1 VQLSPSTLILEDD
14 PILRA
19 RPEIVTER
27 PTLPFDLDWDEAQRQ
42 ARERAFYERIRS
54 TPPGYYIGQWAN
66 PYRGGELE
74 YLVDRS
80 DRFVGMLM
88 PTRAGKGVSFV
99 FPNALSF
106 THSLFVN
113 DPKKELCYGSAWW
126 RKYKLGQRIFIVD
139 PFAMD
144 GRNARFNPMAEV
156 RVRTDY
162 EEIDALNLAQAIV
175 DPDGSGFEGESGIWK
190 KRARALL
197 TALIL
202 HILYCDRYREKS
214 LRSVV
219 AFLTEPGRPLA
230 EKYNE
235 MLRYEHDPDFARG
248 WVVTGML
255 TKTHP
260 IVAQTIQEQIDRPE
274 GEAGSVLS
282 ETMSYLFPYRT
293 QLFADNTATSD
304 FAIADIMRGPVPAT
318 VYYCVT
324 PDNLE
329 IARAYTRLFLNLLI
343 KRNVGPLSFDANARP
358 EKPYR
363 YKLGMILDEFT
374 SSLGR
379 LDIFARELA
388 YIAGYGLKP
397 AIIIQDQQQLSEVY
411 GQYENIT
418 SNIHTQI
425 FGAVN
430 NQATAKLLSEMMGMR
445 HVTKRAPG
453 IIGGGKQP
461 HAWVEEAI
469 PLLSASEARK
479 IPNDEAI
486 LRMAHMNPIPI
497 KKLKY
502 YKDDSAFAQ
511 RVRKADFAS
520 DRIPRELQT
529 GFEERR
535 RQELDARI
543 SASRRINDLRN
554 LGEIQ
559 VHTVEDPNEKRQKER
574 LLGAGGA
581 AGAAPSSPAPTI
593 PGASGTAASP
603 DPSGV
608 KKGSAARSA
617 IDELGDDDVIEDDDE

>member
-1 VQLSPSTLILEDD
+1 VLLSTSSLILEDD

-19 RPEIVTER
+19 RPEITVDR
-27 PTLPFDLDWDEAQRQ
+27 PTMPFDLDWDDQERQR
-42 ARERAFYERIRS
+42 RETAYYEHIRNES
-54 TPPGYYIGQWAN
+54 PGYYIGEWAN
-66 PYRGGELE
+66 PYRGGERE
-74 YLVDRS
+74 YLIDRS

-113 DPKKELCYGSAWW
+113 DPKKEVCYGTAWW

-156 RVRTDY
+156 RLRTDY

-197 TALIL
+197 TALVL

-235 MLRYEHDPDFARG
+235 MLRYEHDPDLARG
-248 WVVTGML
+248 WVVMGML

-260 IVAQTIQEQIDRPE
+260 IVAQSIQEQIDRPE

-293 QLFADNTATSD
+293 QRFADNTATSD

-343 KRNVGPLSFDANARP
+343 KRNIGPLSFDANARP

-388 YIAGYGLKP
+388 YIAAYGLKP
-397 AIIIQDQQQLSEVY
+397 AIIIQDQQQLNEVY

-418 SNIHTQI
+418 SNIHTQV

-430 NQATAKLLSEMMGMR
+430 NQATAELLAKIMGERTYYRKPRGTMKAMR
-445 HVTKRAPG
+445 D
-453 IIGGGKQP
+453 Q
-461 HAWVEEAI
+461 AWVPESG
-469 PLLSASEARK
+469 PLLTASQARR
-479 IPNDEAI
+479 IPSDEAI
-486 LRMAHMNPIPI
+486 LRMAHMPPVPI

-502 YKDDSAFAQ
+502 YAEDSSFSQ
-511 RVRKADFAS
+511 RVRRADFAS

-535 RQELDARI
+535 RQELEARV
-543 SASRRINDLRN
+543 SAMRRIDDLRN

-559 VHTVEDPNEKRQKER
+559 VHTVAPDPNEKRQKER
-574 LLGAGGA
+574 LLGGST
-581 AGAAPSSPAPTI
+581 AGAAAPPAGP
-593 PGASGTAASP
+593 AAASP

-608 KKGSAARSA
+608 MKGSAARSA
-617 IDELGDDDVIEDDDE
+617 IDELGADDVYEEDQE